1 MAING
6 QIGYPTNLSDQDG
19 SAVLSYEELLKGAE
33 NNYLPGRHGRFLIT
47 GVDITSS
54 VASVSIQSGLD
65 QATVLEIEFI
75 SLKPQNDNDSLR
87 MQFYESG
94 ILETAGVY
102 DRATY
107 FQNSSNTVGFNHS
120 STDTSIDLKECGNDT
135 HEEYNGEMTIYHAKD
150 GTRQTNFL
158 HKGFAFNSSAQLNGY
173 QVWGELPQAS
183 VVDGI
188 KIFFSTGNIES
199 GKIKIYG
206 YG

>member
-19 SAVLSYEELLKGAE
+19 SSVLSFEELGHGQA
-33 NNYLPGRHGRFLIT
+33 NNYLPNRKGRFLIT
-47 GVDITSS
+47 GVEITSS
-54 VASVSIQSGLD
+54 VASVSIQTGLE
-65 QATVLEIEFI
+65 QATVLDVEFI

-87 MQFYESG
+87 MQFYENG
-94 ILETAGVY
+94 VLETASVY
-102 DRATY
+102 DRAWY
-107 FQNSSNTVGFNHS
+107 FQNSSNTTGFNHS
-120 STDTSIDLKECGNDT
+120 STDTAIELKECGNDT

-150 GTRQTNFL
+150 STRQTNFL

-183 VVDGI
+183 VVDGL

-206 YG
+206 YE